1 MSILRR
7 NPLQYQQTREGQRDP
22 NPPQCYLGFP
32 KDQLAQE
39 SGRYEVGG
47 SGGHSGSGGGRGI
60 PECFGKEGPH
70 HSIAGEKQAATQ
82 QPQRD
87 MKPVTG
93 GSFVRLSEFPL
104 FSPCPESGFT
114 DTLQVVGS
122 QRQFGRGR
130 RHGPEETRQQCIEN
144 SREHGSGDDGDD
156 RRGTLFSNP
165 SFYMS
170 AAEAGRR

>member
-1 MSILRR
+1 MVCFGGAGTPRARRCLRG
-7 NPLQYQQTREGQRDP
+7 L
-22 NPPQCYLGFP
+22 PQCDAADGA
-32 KDQLAQE
+32 DAE
-39 SGRYEVGG
+39 
-47 SGGHSGSGGGRGI
+47 GGGEERRAGI
-60 PECFGKEGPH
+60 TPLTSLVRNHPARRRALLFTLTVLIIKASLTAAMPH
-70 HSIAGEKQAATQ
+70 
-82 QPQRD
+82 
-87 MKPVTG
+87 PVTG

-170 AAEAGRR
+170 AAEAGRH